1 MTNKEKQVQIPL
13 KTFTSLL
20 LLTEDLLNNSEIDYN
35 KIKQLN
41 QDLHNK
47 LDAMAKRNLY
57 TKYKTAPT
65 EEEKEKARNEYL
77 DKIEINKN
85 FIY

>member
-13 KTFTSLL
+13 KTFTGLL
-20 LLTEDLLNNSEIDYN
+20 LLTEDLLSNSEIDYN

-47 LDAMAKRNLY
+47 LKAMNKRNLY

-65 EEEKEKARNEYL
+65 KEEKEKARNEYL
-77 DKIEINKN
+77 DEVGMNKD
-85 FIY
+85 FRY